1 MMFGCC
7 ECLHGAIRNQTA
19 AEHVCSPK
27 AMAWRRRFD
36 ALTEIID
43 SDMDMVVAA
52 TPTMMPYDEV
62 FFSRVRSR
70 ERTLNFKTEIIRCV
84 ESLPDV
90 DWLPLVRHLSL
101 KISMNATALRVKYGV
116 GVKKLLDI
124 AFRIVVYIRKVP
136 IHTHS
141 HPRT

>member
-1 MMFGCC
+1 
-7 ECLHGAIRNQTA
+7 
-19 AEHVCSPK
+19 
-27 AMAWRRRFD
+27 MAWRRRFD

-52 TPTMMPYDEV
+52 TPPMMPYDEV